1 MNHNQLQSVD
11 DSTPL
16 SMLTVGQLKS
26 IIISSPGS
34 VSTTRDQKHYVYGL
48 AGICQLFHCKES
60 RAQKLKNTIIREA
73 VSQDGR
79 TIVVDADLAIEL
91 FEKNSKKSKR

>member
-1 MNHNQLQSVD
+1 MNQLQFVD
-11 DSTPL
+11 DSTPI

-26 IIISSPGS
+26 IIISSPERTES
-34 VSTTRDQKHYVYGL
+34 SKTKRLVYGL
-48 AGICQLFHCKES
+48 DGICKLFNCKES
-60 RAQKLKNTIIREA
+60 RAQKLKNTIIKEA

-91 FEKNSKKSKR
+91 FEKNSKKSRR

>member
-1 MNHNQLQSVD
+1 MNNQLQFVD
-11 DSTPL
+11 DSTPI

-26 IIISSPGS
+26 IIKSSPGS
-34 VSTTRDQKHYVYGL
+34 TDITRQPKRLVYGL
-48 AGICQLFHCKES
+48 DGICKLFNCRES
-60 RAQKLKNTIIREA
+60 RAQKLKNTIIKDA

-91 FEKNSKKSKR
+91 FEKHSRKSKK

>member
-26 IIISSPGS
+26 IIKPSLSSADTS
-34 VSTTRDQKHYVYGL
+34 HQQKHLVYGL
-48 AGICQLFHCKES
+48 DGICKLFHCRES
-60 RAQKLKNTIIREA
+60 RAQKLKNTIIRDA

-91 FEKNSKKSKR
+91 FEKHSRKSKK

>member
-11 DSTPL
+11 DSTPI

-60 RAQKLKNTIIREA
+60 RAQKLKNTIIKEA

-91 FEKNSKKSKR
+91 FERHSKKSKR